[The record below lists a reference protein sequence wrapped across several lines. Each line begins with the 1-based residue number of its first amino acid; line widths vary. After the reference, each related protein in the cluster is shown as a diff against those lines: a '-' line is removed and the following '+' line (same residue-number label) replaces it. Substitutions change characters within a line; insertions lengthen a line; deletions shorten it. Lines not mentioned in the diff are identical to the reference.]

1 MSDADDEVIAMALH
15 IMEEAC
21 DVPRYLDAAVL
32 RNPTQILSRCG
43 TACLAKVSCDY

>member
-15 IMEEAC
+15 SMEEAC